1 MSERI
6 AVVLPKWGQNMVEA
20 TVAEWLKAEGDTV
33 AQGEEIAE
41 IATDKLD
48 SALEAPAAG
57 TLVEIVVK
65 DGEDAE
71 VGDTLA
77 YIEMGE
83 DAGD

>member
-1 MSERI
+1 MSERV

-20 TVAEWLKAEGDTV
+20 TVAEWHKAEGDAV
-33 AQGEEIAE
+33 DKGEEIAE

-57 TLVEIVVK
+57 TLVEILVK
-65 DGEDAE
+65 AGEDAE

-77 YIEMGE
+77 YIEV
-83 DAGD
+83 A